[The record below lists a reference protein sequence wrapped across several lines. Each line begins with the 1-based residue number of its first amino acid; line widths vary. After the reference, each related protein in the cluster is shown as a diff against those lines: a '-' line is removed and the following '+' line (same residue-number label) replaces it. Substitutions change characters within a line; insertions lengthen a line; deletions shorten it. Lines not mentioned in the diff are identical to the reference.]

1 MKKSIISIILFFILV
16 SGSASLGALNVE
28 AAASDRATWLW
39 NPWMI
44 VSDETGTINMLKSKQ
59 VNKVYMQIDR
69 DIPMKV
75 YRSFIEK
82 AFAKGIRI
90 YALDGSA
97 EWVAPKGY
105 ISQNQLMNW
114 LGKYQSG
121 STSAQKFAGV
131 HLDVEPYLYSGW
143 RTNQAETIKS
153 YQSLLMK
160 AKSSTAALNLPLEVD
175 MPFWF
180 DEISYKNTYG
190 KGLLAEWVIAKTNGV
205 TVMAYRDSAS
215 MIIDIVKN
223 EIAFAQKYKK
233 SIIVGVETGDTEE
246 GDSISFFEEG
256 ESYMNRQLIA
266 VKNHYTGVAAL
277 KGIAVHHVGSW
288 MTLKP

>member
-1 MKKSIISIILFFILV
+1 MKKAIISIILFFVLV
-16 SGSASLGALNVE
+16 SGSISSGTLSVD
-28 AAASDRATWLW
+28 AAASERATWLW
-39 NPWMI
+39 NPWVI
-44 VSDETGTINMLKSKQ
+44 VSDGAGTIALLQKKQ

-69 DIPMKV
+69 DIPMKI
-75 YRSFIEK
+75 YRSFIGK
-82 AFAKGIRI
+82 AFAKGIQV

-105 ISQNQLMNW
+105 ISQNQLMSW
-114 LGKYQSG
+114 IGKYQSG

-160 AKSSTAALNLPLEVD
+160 AKSSTAALNLPLEAD
-175 MPFWF
+175 IPFWF

-190 KGLLAEWVIAKTNGV
+190 KGLLTEWVIAKTNGV

-215 MIIDIVKN
+215 LIIDIVKN
-223 EIAFAQKYKK
+223 EITLAEKYKK
-233 SIIVGVETGDTEE
+233 SIVVGVETGDTEE
-246 GDSISFFEEG
+246 GDTISFFEEG
-256 ESYMNRQLIA
+256 ESYMNRQLIE
-266 VKNHYTGVAAL
+266 VKNYYAGVSAL
-277 KGIAVHHVGSW
+277 KGIAVHHISSW
-288 MTLKP
+288 MTLRP

>member
-1 MKKSIISIILFFILV
+1 MKKIIVSIILFFMLV
-16 SGSASLGALNVE
+16 SGSTSLGTLNVE
-28 AAASDRATWLW
+28 AAASERATWLW

-44 VSDETGTINMLKSKQ
+44 VSDEAGTINALKNKQ
-59 VNKVYMQIDR
+59 VNKVYVQIDR

-75 YRSFIEK
+75 YRSFIGK
-82 AFAKGIRI
+82 AFAKGIRV

-114 LGKYQSG
+114 LGKYQRG
-121 STSAQKFAGV
+121 STAAQKFAGV

-160 AKSSTAALNLPLEVD
+160 AKSSTAALNLPLEAD

-190 KGLLAEWVIAKTNGV
+190 QGLLAEWVIAKTNGV

-223 EIAFAQKYKK
+223 EISFAKKYKK
-233 SIIVGVETGDTEE
+233 SLVVGVETGNTEE
-246 GDSISFFEEG
+246 GDTISFFEEG
-256 ESYMNRQLIA
+256 ESYMNQQLIA
-266 VKNHYTGVAAL
+266 VKNHYAGVTAL
-277 KGIAVHHVGSW
+277 KGIAVHHIGSW
-288 MTLKP
+288 MELKR